1 MGFRSTQPTE
11 NCLNFSLNQNGKLKT
26 MQTLT
31 DLIQFIFENPL
42 PGQSWGKDRWEAEL
56 STKIRDWRE
65 LLKESSRWNYGKVE
79 RVILTKNWHGSGKS
93 RSELCETLVEAG
105 GLEFAKRCFY
115 STVPHLKKA
124 AKEWF
129 DNNKCM
135 WSKFDRD
142 IKNQIISDFVNPAG
156 KKYLP
161 SPKEVESLCF
171 IMADAD
177 DIVSLQRLDEMISRR
192 LKAYPVASFQPP
204 VHRPD
209 PDERKL
215 IALLMKITRENGYSS
230 SALPLIFVSS
240 ETPPIFVDHPEWE
253 GDEENWDE
261 RDKDWRLRN
270 RERRKSEKISIEGLL
285 GCYDPRLQRI
295 IIFERGIKWLG
306 REGFEE
312 KWLFAVVLIHE
323 IGHWITHQLPKPGV
337 PTWRTDLYDSSEP
350 DVHEGWAQLITW
362 WIANQVKGK
371 FKCTFEKLNE
381 RQSWPY
387 HVFEQFKWELPNKVM
402 ASLETL
408 RLLQHSACLED
419 WTKALSKPS

>member
-1 MGFRSTQPTE
+1 
-11 NCLNFSLNQNGKLKT
+11 

-31 DLIQFIFENPL
+31 DLIQFICEIP
-42 PGQSWGKDRWEAEL
+42 PPEQPSTGDEWKKQL
-56 STKIRDWRE
+56 STKKPNWEE
-65 LLKESSRWNYGKVE
+65 LLKKSLTWGYMEVE
-79 RVILTKNWHGSGKS
+79 GVIKNWHGSGKS
-93 RSELCETLVEAG
+93 RSGLCETLVEAG
-105 GLEFAKRCFY
+105 GLEWAKRCFY

-124 AKEWF
+124 AEKWF
-129 DNNKCM
+129 LSNKRM
-135 WSKFDRD
+135 WSKFDRH
-142 IKNQIISDFVNPAG
+142 IKNQIISNFVDHAPG
-156 KKYLP
+156 GKYLP
-161 SPKEVESLCF
+161 LPKEVESLCF

-253 GDEENWDE
+253 EDEENWDE

-270 RERRKSEKISIEGLL
+270 RERRKPEKISIERLL

-295 IIFERGIKWLG
+295 IIFERGIKWMV
-306 REGFEE
+306 REGFKE

-337 PTWRTDLYDSSEP
+337 PTWRTDLYDLSEP
-350 DVHEGWAQLITW
+350 AVHEGWAQLITS
-362 WIANQVKGK
+362 WIADQVKGK

-387 HVFEQFKWELPNKVM
+387 DVFKQFKGKPPNEVM
-402 ASLETL
+402 ASLEKL
-408 RLLQHSACLED
+408 RLLQRRARLED
-419 WTKALSKPS
+419 WKKALEE

>member
-1 MGFRSTQPTE
+1 
-11 NCLNFSLNQNGKLKT
+11 

-31 DLIQFIFENPL
+31 DLIQFIYENP
-42 PGQSWGKDRWEAEL
+42 PPERSWTGDQWKKQL
-56 STKIRDWRE
+56 STEIPNWIV
-65 LLKESSRWNYGKVE
+65 LLKESSNWYGIE
-79 RVILTKNWHGSGKS
+79 DVISAKRKSCSG
-93 RSELCETLVEAG
+93 LCKILVEAG

-124 AKEWF
+124 AEKWF
-129 DNNKCM
+129 RSNKCM
-135 WSKFDRD
+135 WSKFDSR

-215 IALLMKITRENGYSS
+215 IAQLMKITRENGYSS

-253 GDEENWDE
+253 EDEENWDE

-270 RERRKSEKISIEGLL
+270 QERRKSEKISIEGLL

-350 DVHEGWAQLITW
+350 DVREGWAQLITS
-362 WIANQVKGK
+362 WIADHDQVDGK

-387 HVFEQFKWELPNKVM
+387 DVFKQFKWESPNKVM

-408 RLLQHSACLED
+408 RLLQHSACLDD

>member
-1 MGFRSTQPTE
+1 
-11 NCLNFSLNQNGKLKT
+11 

-31 DLIQFIFENPL
+31 DLIQFISEKPP
-42 PGQSWGKDRWEAEL
+42 PGQRWQQDQWEAEL
-56 STKIRDWRE
+56 STEIRDWRE
-65 LLKESSRWNYGKVE
+65 FLKESSRWNYGEVE
-79 RVILTKNWHGSGKS
+79 RVILTKNWHGSGNS

-105 GLEFAKRCFY
+105 GLELAKRCFY

-124 AKEWF
+124 AKKWF
-129 DNNKCM
+129 SSNKCM
-135 WSKFDRD
+135 WSKFDLN
-142 IKNQIISDFVNPAG
+142 IKNQIISDFVDHAPG
-156 KKYLP
+156 GKYLP

-177 DIVSLQRLDEMISRR
+177 DIVYLQRLDEMISRR

-253 GDEENWDE
+253 EDEENWDE

-270 RERRKSEKISIEGLL
+270 RERRKPEKISIEGLL
-285 GCYDPRLQRI
+285 GRYDPRLQRI

-306 REGFEE
+306 RESFDET
-312 KWLFAVVLIHE
+312 WLFAVVLIHE

-337 PTWRTDLYDSSEP
+337 PTWPTDLYVLGEP

-362 WIANQVKGK
+362 WIADHDQVDGK
-371 FKCTFEKLNE
+371 FKDTFEKLNKM
-381 RQSWPY
+381 QPPPY
-387 HVFEQFKWELPNKVM
+387 RVFEQFKWKSPNKVM
-402 ASLETL
+402 ASLEKL
-408 RLLQHSACLED
+408 RLLQCSARLED
-419 WTKALSKPS
+419 WKKALLE

>member
-1 MGFRSTQPTE
+1 MR
-11 NCLNFSLNQNGKLKT
+11 
-26 MQTLT
+26 TLM
-31 DLIQFIFENPL
+31 DLIRFIRENPL
-42 PGQSWGKDRWEAEL
+42 PGQSWRKDRWKTEL
-56 STKIRDWRE
+56 STKIPNWKE
-65 LLKESSRWNYGKVE
+65 LLKESSNWYGIE
-79 RVILTKNWHGSGKS
+79 DVISAKRKSCSG
-93 RSELCETLVEAG
+93 LCETLVESS

-124 AKEWF
+124 AEEWF
-129 DNNKCM
+129 GNNKCM
-135 WSKFDRD
+135 WSKFDRN

-209 PDERKL
+209 PDEKKL

-253 GDEENWDE
+253 EDEENWDE
-261 RDKDWRLRN
+261 RDKGWRLRN
-270 RERRKSEKISIEGLL
+270 RERRKPEKISIEGLL

-295 IIFERGIKWLG
+295 IIYERGIKWMV
-306 REGFEE
+306 REGFDE
-312 KWLFAVVLIHE
+312 KWLSAVVLIHE

-337 PTWRTDLYDSSEP
+337 PTWRTDLYDSSDP

-362 WIANQVKGK
+362 WIANQDDGARQ
-371 FKCTFEKLNE
+371 FKDTFKELNE

-387 HVFEQFKWELPNKVM
+387 DVFKQFTRRSPNEVM

-408 RLLQHSACLED
+408 RLLQHSACLDD
-419 WTKALSKPS
+419 WTEALSKPS

>member
-1 MGFRSTQPTE
+1 
-11 NCLNFSLNQNGKLKT
+11 

-31 DLIQFIFENPL
+31 DLIEFISENPL
-42 PGQSWGKDRWEAEL
+42 PGQPWGKDRWEAEL
-56 STKIRDWRE
+56 STKIRDWKE

-105 GLEFAKRCFY
+105 ELEFAKRCFY

-240 ETPPIFVDHPEWE
+240 ETPPTFVDHPEWE
-253 GDEENWDE
+253 EEEESWDA
-261 RDKDWRLRN
+261 RNKD
-270 RERRKSEKISIEGLL
+270 RERRKPEEISIEGIL
-285 GCYDPRLQRI
+285 GEYDPRLQRI
-295 IIFERGIKWLG
+295 IIYERGIKWMVG
-306 REGFEE
+306 RERFDE

-337 PTWRTDLYDSSEP
+337 PTWRTDLYNSSEP
-350 DVHEGWAQLITW
+350 DVREGWAQLITW
-362 WIANQVKGK
+362 WIANQDGVDRQ
-371 FKCTFEKLNE
+371 FKDTFEKLNE
-381 RQSWPY
+381 RQPPPY
-387 HVFEQFKWELPNKVM
+387 RVFEQFKWESQDKVESQNKVM
-402 ASLETL
+402 ASLEKL
-408 RLLQHSACLED
+408 RFLQSPARLED
-419 WTKALSKPS
+419 WKKAL